1 MKQLNLLE
9 VTNMS
14 DQNSESNPSP
24 NGNKEGFVYPKTAT
38 TPALKRAFKKRLK
51 QEGGDY
57 SLATQMFDLWYEK
70 KGKDVEK
77 EANDPTILA
86 LQQMLEE
93 YEKQPDNKPLNL
105 GIKGYSIKRSKGR
118 KVTTT
123 FTIEKIT

>member
-51 QEGGDY
+51 QEGGDHP
-57 SLATQMFDLWYEK
+57 LATQMFDLWYEK

-77 EANDPTILA
+77 VANDPTVKILHHI
-86 LQQMLEE
+86 LDE
-93 YEKQPDNKPLNL
+93 YEKANPKELKL
-105 GIKGYSIKRSKGR
+105 GPKGYSIKRSKGR
-118 KVTTT
+118 NIVTPFVIT
-123 FTIEKIT
+123 KITK